1 MSRRRTKSA
10 RRSWAPRIRTAAAA
24 AAAEAAPATA
34 AAPAAAAAAAGRLG
48 LLDLNGPAV
57 EAGAVQLA
65 DGLLGL
71 FGRRHFDEPEAARAA
86 SVPVCHDARGFDRA
100 TRRERL
106 AQTLVG
112 GGEGEAADAQF
123 DRRSKRSL
131 CLCLPTPVHDPEL
144 GRRSGTRPDGEE
156 GSRRTDDRTRHG
168 GVYTVPRTAGRIFP
182 RGASGRA
189 LHRASAIC

>member
-10 RRSWAPRIRTAAAA
+10 GRSWAPRIRTATAAA
-24 AAAEAAPATA
+24 AT
-34 AAPAAAAAAAGRLG
+34 AAAAGRLG

-57 EAGAVQLA
+57 ETGAVQLA

-71 FGRRHFDEPEAARAA
+71 LRRRHLDEPEAARAA

-100 TRRERL
+100 TRRERF

-112 GGEGEAADAQF
+112 GGEGEAADEQF
-123 DRRSKRSL
+123 DRHSKSSL

-168 GVYTVPRTAGRIFP
+168 GVYTVPQERRVESSP
-182 RGASGRA
+182 RCAWRLS
-189 LHRASAIC
+189 SSSI

>member
-10 RRSWAPRIRTAAAA
+10 RRSWAPRIRT
-24 AAAEAAPATA
+24 
-34 AAPAAAAAAAGRLG
+34 AAAAAAGRLG

-112 GGEGEAADAQF
+112 GGEGEAADEQF
-123 DRRSKRSL
+123 DRHSKSSL

-144 GRRSGTRPDGEE
+144 GRRSGTRPEGEE

-168 GVYTVPRTAGRIFP
+168 GVYTVHQDGGSNLPPRCEWP
-182 RGASGRA
+182 LS
-189 LHRASAIC
+189 SSSICDMQVYT